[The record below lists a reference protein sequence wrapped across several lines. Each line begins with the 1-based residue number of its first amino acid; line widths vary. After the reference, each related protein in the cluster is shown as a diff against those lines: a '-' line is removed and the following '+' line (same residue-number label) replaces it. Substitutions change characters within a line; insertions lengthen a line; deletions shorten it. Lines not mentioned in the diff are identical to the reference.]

1 MVYTSKVSIVILN
14 WNGGKYLKECLDS
27 VLKTDY
33 QDLEIIVVDNAS
45 TDGSQELVK
54 KCYPQVILIE
64 NERNLGFCVGN
75 NIGIKRATSNIIILL
90 NNDTIVDRSWVK
102 EILKCAQDP
111 RVGIVGCRLYFPGTK
126 IIQSLGY
133 RMKFLGFWESI
144 GAGQED
150 KGQFDKVGCVDY
162 VSGAALAVKREVLD
176 KIGLL
181 DPAFYAYCE
190 DVDLCYRARRAG
202 YKVVTSNAIVY
213 HYGSLSWDRLPVR
226 KMYLVQRNRIYFI
239 LKHYSPKTLLRYVV
253 EYPVMSFMVNL
264 CRFIRGE
271 TGLQKTATLNKIQ
284 IRGKIPVVAFTKEIS
299 RLVMFFITLLLLVV
313 KTWLRGKRRALE
325 VFK

>member
-1 MVYTSKVSIVILN
+1 MVYAPKISVVILN

-33 QDLEIIVVDNAS
+33 HNLEVVVVDNAS
-45 TDGSQELVK
+45 TDGSKELVNK
-54 KCYPQVILIE
+54 YYPQVILKE
-64 NERNLGFCVGN
+64 NEKNLGFCVGN
-75 NIGIKRATSNIIILL
+75 NIGIERATGDIIILL
-90 NNDTIVDRSWVK
+90 NNDTIVDRRWIK
-102 EILKCAQDP
+102 EILKKAKNP

-126 IIQSLGY
+126 IIQSLGF
-133 RMKFLGFWESI
+133 RMKLLGFWESI

-150 KGQFDKVGCVDY
+150 NGQFDKVSCVDY
-162 VSGAALAVKREVLD
+162 VSGAALAVKREVFD

-213 HYGSLSWDRLPVR
+213 HYGSLSWDRFSVR
-226 KMYLVQRNRIYFI
+226 KMYLLQRNRIYFI
-239 LKHYSPKTLLRYVV
+239 LKHYFPKTFLRYVV

-264 CRFIRGE
+264 CKYVGGE
-271 TGLQKTATLNKIQ
+271 TVLQKTALNKIQ
-284 IRGKIPVVAFTKEIS
+284 NKGKISIIAFTSEIL
-299 RLVMFFITLLLLVV
+299 RLVMFFIALLSMVAKTLI
-313 KTWLRGKRRALE
+313 R
-325 VFK
+325 